1 MRRSAFAV
9 ISLLLAVSPLLASEE
24 IPGAPQTRPVLLSGG
39 DLYTVSN
46 GVLAATDLLFA
57 DGRIVQIGQGLQA
70 PDGAEVIDVSGRRVY
85 PGLIGAQTTVGL
97 VEISAVRATNDVQEV
112 GDLTPEVAAHVAYNP
127 DSEIIPTVRANG
139 VTTVQVTPA
148 GNLLRGQTFV
158 VHLDGWTKEDAG
170 VRLVEGMSLKWPSV
184 RPATGWWV
192 KTSEEEQLEA
202 MAQERRKLRQFF
214 DDALAYREAKAGGR
228 ELERNTRLEAMM
240 PLLEGEIP
248 LYVEADDY
256 RQIVEAVAFTRDY
269 GVRMILTGGREAY
282 RATDLLKRSSVPV
295 IVGAVQSLPMR
306 QDDDYDQAYKLPAQL
321 HEAGVTFCLS
331 QPSSWA
337 ARNLPLQ
344 AGHAVGY
351 GLPADVALRA
361 ITLSVAEI
369 LGIAETEG
377 SLETGKDA
385 TLFVSTG
392 DVMNTLGHQ
401 VTHMWIEG
409 RRVDLDNKHKELY
422 RKYEERIKRSL
433 VISR

>member
-1 MRRSAFAV
+1 MMKRFTRAM
-9 ISLLLAVSPLLASEE
+9 ISVLLATTPLLASEE
-24 IPGAPQTRPVLLSGG
+24 IPGAPQSSPVLLRGG
-39 DLYTVSN
+39 DLYTISS
-46 GVLAATDLLFA
+46 GVLPATDLLFA
-57 DGRIVQIGQGLQA
+57 DGRIVEIGKGLQ
-70 PDGAEVIDVSGRRVY
+70 PPEGAEVVDVSGRRVY
-85 PGLIGAQTTVGL
+85 PGLIGAQTTIGL
-97 VEISAVRATNDVQEV
+97 VEISAVRATSDVQEV

-148 GNLLRGQTFV
+148 GSLLRGQTFV
-158 VHLDGWTKEDAG
+158 THLDGWTKEDAG
-170 VRLVEGMSLKWPSV
+170 VRLVEGMSLRWPAV
-184 RPATGWWV
+184 KPASGWWV
-192 KTSEEEQLEA
+192 ETSAEEQLEA

-228 ELERNTRLEAMM
+228 ETEENTRLEAMISV
-240 PLLEGEIP
+240 LEGDIP
-248 LYVEADDY
+248 LYVDADDY

-282 RATDLLKRSSVPV
+282 RATDLLKRHDIPV
-295 IVGAVQSLPMR
+295 IVGAVQALPMR

-321 HEAGVTFCLS
+321 HQAGVTFCLS

-337 ARNLPLQ
+337 TRNLPLQ

-351 GLPADVALRA
+351 GLPSDVALRS

-369 LGIAETEG
+369 LGIADREG
-377 SLETGKDA
+377 SLEVGKDA
-385 TLFVSTG
+385 TLFVSSG
-392 DVMNTLGHQ
+392 DVMNTLGHR

-422 RKYEERIKRSL
+422 RKYEEKIKRY
-433 VISR
+433 